1 MEHETEQQVSPAAT
15 DVALPSFTPPRP
27 GGVID
32 VRPSPQPPW
41 GAPRTARLFP
51 GPEPLLPDLAAPVI
65 PGFVYVLG
73 TVEPRFPTLGVEKEF
88 AQATGRA
95 MTAGLTDRA
104 ALKAV
109 LSERQNRYLV
119 RELCWV
125 LTVEGLET
133 YLLRPRDPAD
143 FDLLLDTLRATPRA
157 GDLDV
162 VIGARGPLA
171 PPEAC
176 NGLLVPI
183 LAFKQ
188 IYSFDID
195 SFTKAIPRPEAV
207 PEEEFT
213 PVAEEVLGRIMQM
226 TDNAGATDQHRA
238 LNYLATRYP
247 VIYAATAEAY
257 RRGSALSAIE
267 ARPSRLNGVRR
278 IFDVVFS
285 FTNRQTDVTDKSFV
299 RVDVSEEFP
308 FLVSK
313 MAPYYDL

>member
-267 ARPSRLNGVRR
+267 ARPSRLNGIRR
-278 IFDVVFS
+278 MLDVVFT
-285 FTNRQTDVTDKSFV
+285 FTHRQTDVTEKCFT
-299 RVDVSEEFP
+299 RVDVTEEFP

-313 MAPYYDL
+313 IAPYYDL

>member
-1 MEHETEQQVSPAAT
+1 MEHETEQQVSAAAT
-15 DVALPSFTPPRP
+15 DVALPSFTVPRQ

-32 VRPSPQPPW
+32 VRPAPQPPW
-41 GAPRTARLFP
+41 LARR
-51 GPEPLLPDLAAPVI
+51 PEPVLPDLTVPAT

-143 FDLLLDTLRATPRA
+143 FDLLLDTLRATPRS

-162 VIGARGPLA
+162 VIGTRGPLA

-188 IYSFDID
+188 IYSFDVD
-195 SFTKAIPRPEAV
+195 SFTKAIPRPETVPDDEFAPAV
-207 PEEEFT
+207 
-213 PVAEEVLGRIMQM
+213 EEVLNRIMQM
-226 TDNAGATDQHRA
+226 TDNGGATDQHRA

-247 VIYAATAEAY
+247 AVYATTAEAY
-257 RRGSALSAIE
+257 HRGSALSAIE

-278 IFDVVFS
+278 MLDVVFT